1 MISYLSLKITPRAIG
16 YEWLSTII
24 QNLQEIRKH
33 KNSKLDMDTLLSR
46 HNYVESVSGSEL
58 ANNILPG
65 LITFI
70 VSHMRNFGNIIIVE
84 CPQQRDL
91 T

>member
-1 MISYLSLKITPRAIG
+1 
-16 YEWLSTII
+16 
-24 QNLQEIRKH
+24 
-33 KNSKLDMDTLLSR
+33 MDTLLSR
-46 HNYVESVSGSEL
+46 HNYVKSVSGSEL